1 VASSNQWTDAMK
13 QAKTKNRISRNQKK
27 LSVLHVREYMDRYHP
42 EMKGSEVDISPCGTF
57 ASVSKAQKKD
67 QR

>member
-1 VASSNQWTDAMK
+1 MK
-13 QAKTKNRISRNQKK
+13 QAKTKKRISRREKE
-27 LSVLHVREYMDRYHP
+27 LSVLHVREYIDRYHP

-57 ASVSKAQKKD
+57 ASVRKAQKKD